1 MQENAAARTNAV
13 IYARVS
19 SREQEREGFS
29 IPAQLELL
37 RSFARQQNMVVSE
50 EFIDVESASTGGR
63 TGFGRMLAYLKKNRS
78 KCRDILVE
86 KTDRLYRN
94 ISDYSKVGD
103 SGVTVHFVKE
113 ASTLSPDS
121 RSSDQFMHG
130 IRVLMARNYSQNLG
144 EETHKGMLQKARSGL
159 YPSYAPAGYRN
170 VEGPDQRRVIVP
182 GSDAPTVTTL
192 FEEFATGRYS
202 LKMLAEKCR
211 AEGWTIRS
219 RHIVKSTLHQILR
232 KRIYTGDF
240 DWDGVTYAGR
250 HEALV
255 SRETWDRVQ
264 TLIDKRVETRQHR
277 IHHDFT
283 FTGFVCCGHCGCQLV
298 GELKKG
304 KYVYYHCTGH
314 RGKCDEPYTRE
325 EAMQDQLATSL
336 RELVV
341 PREILVWLN
350 ETVSESDLTE
360 RASREREIMRLE
372 EQRRRLD
379 SKLDA
384 MYEDRLE
391 GRITP
396 EMYDRKASDL
406 RGQSQVLSRRI
417 DDIRAAAPA
426 PVQDAIDLM
435 DLTSRAADL
444 FAVQPVHEK
453 QGFLRLILKSATWR
467 QGRLQTE
474 FEQPFE
480 NLRRSNQLSRTK
492 QKENVP
498 MIAEIENWLS
508 KQDSNYEPLGYR
520 QCSAGGSGMG
530 VSVSME
536 TAADAGVFR
545 LIELRAS
552 WLFSWCARATLRQ

>member
-1 MQENAAARTNAV
+1 MQRQESESVMTGFKSEARGSVHAV

-19 SREQEREGFS
+19 SKEQEREGFS

-37 RSFARQQNMVVSE
+37 RNFARQQNMVVLE

-63 TGFGRMLAYLKKNRS
+63 TGFGQMLAFLKKNQSRCRS
-78 KCRDILVE
+78 ILVE

-94 ISDYSKVGD
+94 ISDYSKVED

-113 ASTLSPDS
+113 GNTLSPDS

-130 IRVLMARNYSQNLG
+130 IRVLMAPNYSQNLG

-159 YPSYAPAGYRN
+159 YPSCAPAGYRN

-182 GSDAPTVTTL
+182 DSDAPTVTTL

-202 LKMLAEKCR
+202 LKTLAAKSR
-211 AEGWTIRS
+211 AEGWTLRG
-219 RHIVKSTLHQILR
+219 RHVVKSTLHQIMR

-240 DWDGVTYAGR
+240 DWDGVTYTGR

-255 SRETWDRVQ
+255 NRETWERVQ

-277 IHHDFT
+277 IRHDFT
-283 FTGFVCCGHCGCQLV
+283 FTGFVRCGHCGCQLV

-314 RGKCDEPYTRE
+314 RGKCAEPYTRE
-325 EAMQDQLATSL
+325 EIMQDQLAASL

-341 PREILVWLN
+341 PRGILAWLN
-350 ETVSESDLTE
+350 ETVSQSDLTE
-360 RASREREIMRLE
+360 RASREREITRLE

-406 RGQSQVLSRRI
+406 RGQSLSLSRRI
-417 DDIRAAAPA
+417 DEIRAAAPA

-444 FAVQPVHEK
+444 FAVQPVQEK

-467 QGRLQTE
+467 QGQLQTE

-480 NLRRSNQLSRTK
+480 NMRRSNQLR
-492 QKENVP
+492 
-498 MIAEIENWLS
+498 
-508 KQDSNYEPLGYR
+508 R
-520 QCSAGGSGMG
+520 C
-530 VSVSME
+530 
-536 TAADAGVFR
+536 
-545 LIELRAS
+545 
-552 WLFSWCARATLRQ
+552 